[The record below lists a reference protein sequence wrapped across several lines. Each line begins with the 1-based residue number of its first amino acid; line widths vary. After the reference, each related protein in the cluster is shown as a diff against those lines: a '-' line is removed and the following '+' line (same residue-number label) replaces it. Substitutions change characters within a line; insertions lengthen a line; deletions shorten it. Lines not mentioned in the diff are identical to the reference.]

1 MIEWLIV
8 AWLYV
13 TGLVVMYG
21 LKVSNPSLNCWKW
34 WELVFYPVYV
44 IPVVL
49 VGMGQGLSKQLL
61 NGNPLLNYALGLMA
75 MFYVVSWILN
85 GLAMAGIGYLL
96 VWQFILVMLPVL
108 ALSWLIYQFE
118 GKEWQ

>member
-1 MIEWLIV
+1 MIEWLVI

-13 TGLVVMYG
+13 TGIVVMYG

-61 NGNPLLNYALGLMA
+61 NGNPLLNYALGLMV

-85 GLAMAGIGYLL
+85 WLAMAGVGYLL
-96 VWQFILVMLPVL
+96 VWQFILVMLPVF